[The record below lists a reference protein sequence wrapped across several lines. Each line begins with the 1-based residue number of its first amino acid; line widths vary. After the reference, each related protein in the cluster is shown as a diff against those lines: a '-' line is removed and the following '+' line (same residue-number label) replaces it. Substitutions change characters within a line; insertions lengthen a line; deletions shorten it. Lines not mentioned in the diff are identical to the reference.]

1 MEIVFKGGQFNEFT
15 ELNFKIESEYIT
27 GITGSGKTEI
37 LKLIDCI
44 DYPKGSIYYDDVK
57 LTKKNV
63 NSIRRQVSL
72 VEQEF
77 KTQIFLKTV
86 REHMLF
92 IMKYYRLKI
101 NFPEKKMTDSLKIV
115 GLESEYLDKE
125 IDSLSAS
132 EKKLIQIAVSLLTNP
147 DIILLDEPFINL
159 DKKNEKL
166 ILILINK
173 LKENYKKTIV
183 IASHDSDMLYKYTK
197 KMIFIKNNK
206 VFLTGDT
213 KEVYKRVDYLT
224 KNKFEIPDIVRFT
237 YKVIKE
243 KNVNI
248 DYHRDIRDL
257 IKDIYKHV

>member
-1 MEIVFKGGQFNEFT
+1 
-15 ELNFKIESEYIT
+15 
-27 GITGSGKTEI
+27 
-37 LKLIDCI
+37 
-44 DYPKGSIYYDDVK
+44 
-57 LTKKNV
+57 
-63 NSIRRQVSL
+63 
-72 VEQEF
+72 
-77 KTQIFLKTV
+77 
-86 REHMLF
+86 MLF